1 LLTTAVAIGLFFYLV
16 KAPIQHQEATPES
29 QPEVNV

>member
-1 LLTTAVAIGLFFYLV
+1 LFFYLG
-16 KAPIQHQEATPES
+16 KAPIQHQEANPES